1 MPGVLIA
8 IVIALSLLAL
18 TKYYPL
24 ARLVPLLPI
33 FTLIA
38 HYIAGSKR
46 TRIELKRTML
56 FSLYSMVPLFIYLM
70 ALYALIDLMPL
81 KLALICASA
90 LWCLPATLLLILWM
104 KFRADAAAAV

>member
-24 ARLVPLLPI
+24 AGLVPLLPI
-33 FTLIA
+33 FALIA

-46 TRIELKRTML
+46 TRVELKRTML
-56 FSLYSMVPLFIYLM
+56 FSLYSMVPLLIYLI

-81 KLALICASA
+81 KWALICASA

-104 KFRADAAAAV
+104 KFHADAAAAV